1 MGQVGGTCESELLIH
16 FTNCGLS
23 HLVSNIPVWVD
34 FSPLRELG
42 SPAQETELHSID
54 SLSAVS
60 IGFESHFLKSF
71 PLFPEFGSD
80 VGKTNLVLSQEKM
93 A

>member
-1 MGQVGGTCESELLIH
+1 MGQLGGACELELLIH

-42 SPAQETELHSID
+42 SPAQEIELHSID

-60 IGFESHFLKSF
+60 TGFESHFLKSF
-71 PLFPEFGSD
+71 SLF
-80 VGKTNLVLSQEKM
+80 T
-93 A
+93 